1 MQKNTT
7 FAMDI
12 LREEKRRTR
21 FWFITFVVTI
31 AVSLASWIV
40 KDGGKNE

>member
-21 FWFITFVVTI
+21 FWFIAFVITI
-31 AVSLASWIV
+31 AVSVVSRIV